1 MLNDIW
7 TVVRKE
13 TREII
18 NMRDSR
24 RGTFLAI
31 LIPAFILGI
40 QFPLQFGENW
50 AESPMSLMTW
60 VMVPIIFVSTIIAD
74 SFAGERERHT
84 LDTLLSTRL
93 SEKAILLGKI
103 SAAIL
108 YALSV
113 TLFVVLL
120 GFVTAVIAHGKGSIL
135 MFSPLRALTGAALG
149 FLAGSITANAGTL
162 VSLRASTVKQAQQTL
177 GIAMMFVFFSP
188 TIIVM
193 TVPKSTLK
201 SLKVYL
207 GAFDLKMLVILVIA
221 VLVAVDGALLLWAMA
236 RFKRNRMM
244 VE

>member
-7 TVVRKE
+7 TVFRKE

-18 NMRDSR
+18 NMRDTR
-24 RGTFLAI
+24 RGTLIAI
-31 LIPAFILGI
+31 LIPSFILGI
-40 QFPLQFGENW
+40 QFPLQFGEKW
-50 AESPMSLMTW
+50 AESPLSLMTW
-60 VMVPIIFVSTIIAD
+60 VIVPVIFVSTIIAD

-108 YALSV
+108 FAFSI
-113 TLFVVLL
+113 TLFVFLL
-120 GFVTAVIAHGKGSIL
+120 SLVTVVIAHGKGSIL
-135 MFSPLRALTGAALG
+135 MFSPLRILAGAASG
-149 FLAGSITANAGTL
+149 FLAGSIAANAGTL

-193 TVPKSTLK
+193 TVPKSALKTLK
-201 SLKVYL
+201 IYI
-207 GAFDLKMLVILVIA
+207 GTFDLNILVIA
-221 VLVAVDGALLLWAMA
+221 AFAFLAAADGVLLMWAMA